1 MQVLTHLGPRTE
13 RRLFDLRFSF
23 WDRSELARLHRLL
36 MPPGVWNIPR
46 KKKWR
51 YLLRVLREVYF
62 PRKTGHGKRLGLLT
76 HFGLLCKQK
85 VSSFACREALSY

>member
-1 MQVLTHLGPRTE
+1 LVDRHHFERE
-13 RRLFDLRFSF
+13 VRRLSAERHAKGFSC
-23 WDRSELARLHRLL
+23 L
-36 MPPGVWNIPR
+36 
-46 KKKWR
+46 
-51 YLLRVLREVYF
+51 YF